1 MTFVFCGFVFFD
13 SSDEKTRQMPVA
25 SEDWV
30 PHPAKITSSI
40 TTVKGATIQSTTTA
54 WMSPYSRTAPPDR
67 GGPNNNNNNNNNG
80 VVILDG
86 CRPPAAT
93 TARRFFRW
101 FSRLGQPPMGKSGKR
116 RNVAGRRDRTDR
128 ARRRDKSHNT
138 ARVRVY

>member
-1 MTFVFCGFVFFD
+1 MTFVFCGFVFY

-25 SEDWV
+25 SEGWM
-30 PHPAKITSSI
+30 PHPGAKITSSI

-54 WMSPYSRTAPPDR
+54 WMSPYSRTPDR
-67 GGPNNNNNNNNNG
+67 SGPNNNNNNINNNNG

-101 FSRLGQPPMGKSGKR
+101 FSRLGQPPMGKSGEKTGME
-116 RNVAGRRDRTDR
+116 NP
-128 ARRRDKSHNT
+128 
-138 ARVRVY
+138 